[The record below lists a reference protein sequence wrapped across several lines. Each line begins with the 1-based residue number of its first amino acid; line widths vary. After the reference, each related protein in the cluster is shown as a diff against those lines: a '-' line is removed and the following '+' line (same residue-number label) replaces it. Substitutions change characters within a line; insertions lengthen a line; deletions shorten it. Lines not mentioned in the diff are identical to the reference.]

1 MPNMAQ
7 AVAGHNSKLMREDR
21 PLVEQPGCNCR
32 GGPQTCPVGGK
43 CLTSCVV
50 YEATVTETQNG
61 NKETDTGVTSRTF
74 KRRFYE
80 HNADMRKQDGRSK
93 TCLSTHTWSLKD
105 DGIDFDVTWKLNSF

>member
-50 YEATVTETQNG
+50 YEATVTETREDFMNTMQTWENRTAER
-61 NKETDTGVTSRTF
+61 KHASAPTHGV
-74 KRRFYE
+74 
-80 HNADMRKQDGRSK
+80 
-93 TCLSTHTWSLKD
+93 
-105 DGIDFDVTWKLNSF
+105 WKMMG